1 MASVALTASRAAVF
15 EILIVEDHPMM
26 IRSITA
32 SLEAL
37 QPDAHKSGRIVTV
50 GSLEQAKKRLLR
62 RVKPGLVISDLNLPD
77 STGLDTLRALRVV
90 APNVPVVVFS
100 AVDDESTEQ
109 AALDLGAQAFVS
121 KSALPQN
128 FAQKIRPFL
137 LCLEHAREPGHVAP
151 ALAVAGETQHPVSML
166 TERQR
171 TVLAEVSNGY
181 CNSEI
186 ALRLKIGEQTVR
198 THLAGIFQRLGVQNR
213 TQASIQYAAWAK
225 EHDLLA

>member
-1 MASVALTASRAAVF
+1 MSTVALTASRAAVF

-26 IRSITA
+26 TRSITA

-37 QPDAHKSGRIVTV
+37 HPDARMSGCIVTV
-50 GSLEQAKKRLLR
+50 GSLVQARKRLLR
-62 RVKPGLVISDLNLPD
+62 RVQPRLVISDLNLPD

-90 APNVPVVVFS
+90 APSIPIIVFS
-100 AVDDESTEQ
+100 AVDDEATEQ

-128 FAQKIRPFL
+128 FAQKIKPFL
-137 LCLEHAREPGHVAP
+137 FCLEHARDPGHLAP
-151 ALAVAGETQHPVSML
+151 GIAVAGDTQHPVSLL

-171 TVLAEVSNGY
+171 TVLAEVSSGY
-181 CNSEI
+181 SDREI

-225 EHDLLA
+225 A

>member
-1 MASVALTASRAAVF
+1 MAPVAPTANRAPAR

-37 QPDAHKSGRIVTV
+37 HPEGHMSGRIVTV
-50 GSLEQAKKRLLR
+50 GSLVQARKRLLR
-62 RVKPGLVISDLNLPD
+62 RVPPGLVITDLNLPD
-77 STGLDTLRALRVV
+77 SNGLDTLRALRVV
-90 APNVPVVVFS
+90 APSIPIIVFS
-100 AVDDESTEQ
+100 ATDDESTEQ

-121 KSALPQN
+121 KSALPHR
-128 FAQKIRPFL
+128 FSQKIGPIL
-137 LCLEHAREPGHVAP
+137 AGLEEHTQSNGLTPVLRKAANP
-151 ALAVAGETQHPVSML
+151 QHPVALL

-171 TVLAEVSNGY
+171 AVLAEVAGGY
-181 CNSEI
+181 CDREI

-198 THLAGIFQRLGVQNR
+198 THLTGIFQRLGVQNR
-213 TQASIQYAAWAK
+213 TQASVQYMAWTK

>member
-1 MASVALTASRAAVF
+1 MIPIALTVHKAAF

-37 QPDAHKSGRIVTV
+37 HPDGPLSGRIVTV
-50 GSLEQAKKRLLR
+50 GSLAQARKRLLR
-62 RVKPGLVISDLNLPD
+62 RMQPGLVISDLNLPD
-77 STGLDTLRALRVV
+77 SAGLDTLRALRAA
-90 APNVPVVVFS
+90 APGIPIIVFS

-109 AALDLGAQAFVS
+109 TALDMGAQAFVS

-128 FAQKIRPFL
+128 FSRKIRPFL
-137 LCLEHAREPGHVAP
+137 HRPEKAGHADEFTSAQAH
-151 ALAVAGETQHPVSML
+151 AGETPHPVSLL

-171 TVLAEVSNGY
+171 AVLAEVAGGY
-181 CNSEI
+181 SDREI

-225 EHDLLA
+225 A